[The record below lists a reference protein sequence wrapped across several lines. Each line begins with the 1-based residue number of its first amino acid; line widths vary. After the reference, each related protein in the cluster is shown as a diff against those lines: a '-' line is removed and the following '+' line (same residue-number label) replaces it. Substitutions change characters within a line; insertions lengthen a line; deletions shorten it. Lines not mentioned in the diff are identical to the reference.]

1 MKRTLISRFSLLVLA
16 IGVLVIGMP
25 VWDSLRGSSQGAPS
39 PKKRAGETIPQRSN
53 TDISDPKLAT
63 TTRPTLQPEVKNL
76 EALKLRDGAAYYH
89 ERQRLERTELTVPT
103 DSAENTVEERRAEAR
118 ARIKAKLLAALESTE
133 SSN

>member
-1 MKRTLISRFSLLVLA
+1 MKRTHISRLSLLVLA

-25 VWDSLRGSSQGAPS
+25 VWDSVRGSSQGAPS

-53 TDISDPKLAT
+53 LEISDPKLST
-63 TTRPTLQPEVKNL
+63 TSRPTLQPEAKNL

-89 ERQRLERTELTVPT
+89 ERQRLERTDLTVPT
-103 DSAENTVEERRAEAR
+103 DSSAATVEERRAEAR
-118 ARIKAKLLAALESTE
+118 ARIKAKLMAALESNP